1 MTPWRAGTL
10 TVHTTPTNAPTVPTR
25 GPTLRTQSAQAS
37 SPGPARGS
45 LRAQVTLGADRD
57 GLDNREARKRP
68 MEHAQAPF
76 SCRLDACDAPRGAT
90 CSHLRTAPEMVTRAW
105 AGVRATPPWTRQYWS
120 DCISSGSACFRPGR
134 RQTTANIQSARIS
147 DGHTGSRSNLRHLH
161 DDAPA
166 GRPSSAQQ
174 HQLACRARVQGS
186 SRPGPSATS
195 SSHLQTVSRETSG
208 TSMDVNPAREGHQ
221 SLRPRANHPVNEAL
235 ISRPHFATTH
245 R

>member
-10 TVHTTPTNAPTVPTR
+10 TVHTTPTNAPTIPTR

-76 SCRLDACDAPRGAT
+76 SCRLDACNTPRGAT

-134 RQTTANIQSARIS
+134 DRPQRTSRVRGFLTVTPARGQIS
-147 DGHTGSRSNLRHLH
+147 GICMTMHPLAVR
-161 DDAPA
+161 PA
-166 GRPSSAQQ
+166 PSSTNWRAELGCKGRRDPVHRQRP
-174 HQLACRARVQGS
+174 HRTCRPFHVKH
-186 SRPGPSATS
+186 PGPPRTSILPGRAT
-195 SSHLQTVSRETSG
+195 
-208 TSMDVNPAREGHQ
+208 
-221 SLRPRANHPVNEAL
+221 RASVLAPT
-235 ISRPHFATTH
+235 IR
-245 R
+245 

>member
-76 SCRLDACDAPRGAT
+76 SCRLDGCVP
-90 CSHLRTAPEMVTRAW
+90 LR
-105 AGVRATPPWTRQYWS
+105 GVRRAHTCAPLQRWRLAYRDGVRVTPPWTRQYWS
-120 DCISSGSACFRPGR
+120 DRISSGSACFRPGR
-134 RQTTANIQSARIS
+134 GKPQRTSRVRGFLTVTPARGQTSGIS
-147 DGHTGSRSNLRHLH
+147 MTMHPLAVR
-161 DDAPA
+161 PA
-166 GRPSSAQQ
+166 PSSTNWRAELGCKGRRDPVHRQRP
-174 HQLACRARVQGS
+174 HRTCRPFHVKH
-186 SRPGPSATS
+186 PGPPWTSILPGRAT
-195 SSHLQTVSRETSG
+195 
-208 TSMDVNPAREGHQ
+208 
-221 SLRPRANHPVNEAL
+221 RASVLAPS
-235 ISRPHFATTH
+235 IR
-245 R
+245 